1 MPKKRIIITTEK
13 DAARLINTDGLSN
26 DVREHI
32 YSLPI
37 EISFMLDQGEQF
49 DEFILSYVHKNSK
62 NSILSLRK
70 NEEERAKR
78 KNEDSEEDVKTKPH
92 PVQQRI
98 SF

>member
-1 MPKKRIIITTEK
+1 MPKKLIIITTEK

-26 DVREHI
+26 DVREHM

-37 EISFMLDQGEQF
+37 EISIMLDQGEQF

-78 KNEDSEEDVKTKPH
+78 KNEDSEDEPETNQH